1 MYIDNKLLLLF
12 LVSDKSQEDEKTK
25 RVGLLE
31 SSNEKVNKRMKLFCL
46 ETNLNFKR
54 NFLLITTEDNFN
66 VFRN

>member
-1 MYIDNKLLLLF
+1 MYIDNKLILLF

-31 SSNEKVNKRMKLFCL
+31 SSNEKVNKRMKLLRL

-54 NFLLITTEDNFN
+54 NLLLITTEDNFN